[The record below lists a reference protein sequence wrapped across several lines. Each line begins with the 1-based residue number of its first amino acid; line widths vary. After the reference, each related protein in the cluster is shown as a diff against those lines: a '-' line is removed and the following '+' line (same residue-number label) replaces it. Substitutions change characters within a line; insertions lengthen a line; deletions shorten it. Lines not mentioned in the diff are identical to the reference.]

1 MVDSW
6 LQTGLRKLYNIFY
19 LIWQRVIKNK
29 IICYF
34 SMWNC
39 TRGCFQAIRAF
50 LTSEND
56 SLLQLLVPDN
66 EMPHPT
72 QQNIVKL
79 LPLYKF
85 STNIFIFMIIRVIEF
100 KFWNYKIIFGT
111 TKSSIIIGLI
121 FGNLKKWSSL
131 SQK

>member
-19 LIWQRVIKNK
+19 LIWQGVIKNK

-39 TRGCFQAIRAF
+39 TRGCFQAIWAF
-50 LTSEND
+50 LASEND

-85 STNIFIFMIIRVIEF
+85 RTNIFIFMIIRIIEF
-100 KFWNYKIIFGT
+100 KFWNYKIIFGS
-111 TKSSIIIGLI
+111 TKSSIIIGII
-121 FGNLKKWSSL
+121 FWNLKKWSSL